1 MEPNLPLPGMDLGE
15 GNRWEVNVRE
25 TDGTST
31 CCESRAADGLQKKM
45 ARSKEITRAEEK
57 IDWHLVL
64 GARATGENLA
74 SVAAWIGQRK

>member
-1 MEPNLPLPGMDLGE
+1 MGRQLA
-15 GNRWEVNVRE
+15 VRAE
-25 TDGTST
+25 RLMGY
-31 CCESRAADGLQKKM
+31 RKKM

-57 IDWHLVL
+57 IDGHLVL